1 MKKAMLQGT
10 GPGPLLWLIVAALAV
25 GIHWPLA
32 ALWVVPVAEAAWGAV
47 DVRETSYG
55 ISVIHGVLLF
65 VLLTAVIL
73 VAAHRIIAGEWP
85 WEAK

>member
-32 ALWVVPVAEAAWGAV
+32 ALWVVPVTEAAWGAI
-47 DVRETSYG
+47 DVRETSG
-55 ISVIHGVLLF
+55 AISVIHGVLLF
-65 VLLTAVIL
+65 VLLGAIIL
-73 VAAHRIIAGEWP
+73 VSGSRVITGQWP
-85 WEAK
+85 WEGP